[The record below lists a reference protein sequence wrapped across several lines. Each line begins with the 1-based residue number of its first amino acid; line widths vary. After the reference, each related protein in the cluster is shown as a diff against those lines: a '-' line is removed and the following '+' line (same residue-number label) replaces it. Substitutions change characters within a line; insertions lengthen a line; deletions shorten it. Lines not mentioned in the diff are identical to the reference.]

1 MREIGKREQRPT
13 GAARAP
19 TREEREWTERMARH
33 PTRIPKG
40 VFRYR
45 SHEEANR
52 DWEEW
57 HAEQVVELVRRRE
70 D

>member
-1 MREIGKREQRPT
+1 MREIGKRTQRPT
-13 GAARAP
+13 GEPRPP
-19 TREEREWTERMARH
+19 TPEERKWVEKMAQH

-52 DWEEW
+52 DWEKW
-57 HAEQVVELVRRRE
+57 HVEQVVELADRRQR
-70 D
+70 

>member
-1 MREIGKREQRPT
+1 MREIGTRKRRPL

-19 TREEREWTERMARH
+19 TRQERAWVERMARH

-45 SHEEANR
+45 SHEEANL
-52 DWEEW
+52 DWEKW
-57 HAEQVVELVRRRE
+57 HAEQVLEMARRQKG
-70 D
+70 